1 VQPAAERI
9 ARCCPASGTS
19 TGHQGLATF
28 DQPERG
34 CGMSRK
40 TRPMKCPVRGASNGH
55 PAAPAFRR
63 ERARRRSRS
72 ARPPW
77 TSWERPQQGRA
88 DSRSVRAMRRRAT
101 SQSGRSVG
109 RPERLPDQHVRM
121 APARRGKARAAI
133 LLSALG
139 GSLAV
144 QMKMLVPQRK
154 QDGRQFRLARGMQ
167 YAAPAPVVL
176 SLLVRSG
183 DEISGDSGYRS
194 PRESARRSFLPSARR
209 REVASA
215 ITMSARSGVRI
226 CSGPVLSAVRADR
239 APAQHPRGRPR

>member
-1 VQPAAERI
+1 MRNVPQDPPDEVPGQGGVKRTPRRSGVQ
-9 ARCCPASGTS
+9 
-19 TGHQGLATF
+19 
-28 DQPERG
+28 
-34 CGMSRK
+34 
-40 TRPMKCPVRGASNGH
+40 TRAGASAVKVGATALDELGAS
-55 PAAPAFRR
+55 AAG
-63 ERARRRSRS
+63 SRGLS
-72 ARPPW
+72 LRPGDAEAGNEPVGAL
-77 TSWERPQQGRA
+77 GR
-88 DSRSVRAMRRRAT
+88 
-101 SQSGRSVG
+101 
-109 RPERLPDQHVRM
+109 RPERLPDQHVRV
-121 APARRGKARAAI
+121 APARRGKAGAAI

-209 REVASA
+209 REVAGA